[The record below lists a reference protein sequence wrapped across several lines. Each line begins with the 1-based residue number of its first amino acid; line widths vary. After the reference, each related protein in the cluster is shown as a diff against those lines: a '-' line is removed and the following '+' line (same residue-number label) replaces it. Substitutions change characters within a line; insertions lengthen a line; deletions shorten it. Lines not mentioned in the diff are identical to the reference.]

1 MGRRPKRFSATKFDN
16 LMVHYGM
23 KKATK
28 EEELQKKLD
37 NLLMDMKSKKVKG
50 NIENGNWKSISCR
63 RKQRNEFGR

>member
-28 EEELQKKLD
+28 EEELQKKLN
-37 NLLMDMKSKKVKG
+37 NLLMDMKSKKAKG
-50 NIENGNWKSISCR
+50 NIENGN
-63 RKQRNEFGR
+63 